1 MHGVF
6 VGYLKFDGS
15 SGTLVA
21 SLNRRGKQEWRLRI
35 DTAIDV
41 AWLEMIENCPM
52 NRSCPRSAP
61 SLAAATF
68 HLISQL
74 PAVLPA

>member
-15 SGTLVA
+15 GTLEA
-21 SLNRRGKQEWRLRI
+21 SLNRRGKQERRLRI

-41 AWLEMIENCPM
+41 AWLEID
-52 NRSCPRSAP
+52 
-61 SLAAATF
+61 
-68 HLISQL
+68 
-74 PAVLPA
+74 